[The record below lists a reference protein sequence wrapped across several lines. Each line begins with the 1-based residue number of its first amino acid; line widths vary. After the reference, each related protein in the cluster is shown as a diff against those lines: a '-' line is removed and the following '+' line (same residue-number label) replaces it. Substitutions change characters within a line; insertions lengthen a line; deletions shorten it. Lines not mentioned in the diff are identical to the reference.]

1 MGEKEEKELIPV
13 MRCISCDNPIILKD
27 RIIRESY
34 IYTECIYCKRNVRHM
49 FSFLSEEEIAEYS
62 FLSDSMLLQAK
73 LALINLQIDNAKKF
87 LNQAQSIAEDHGLQ
101 LLARKISEEHD
112 TILEQSNL
120 WEGFKRSKAP
130 FSDRLKLASIDNVL
144 DRLKG
149 KRAIEPPKLVD
160 EQSMLILI
168 LTEGGVLLFSHPFTD
183 EWKFDNDLF
192 GSFLTAFNSIHD
204 EIFSEGLDRVK
215 FGNYTVLMEP
225 IENFS
230 VCYLFK
236 GQTYPA
242 KQKLTIFVEKIQNDP
257 SLYQV
262 FRKFSKNGRVAA
274 LKDLPKDILKLMKK
288 IHIDMKYF
296 HQ

>member
-27 RIIRESY
+27 RIIRQSY
-34 IYTECIYCKRNVRHM
+34 IYTDCIYCKRKVRHM
-49 FSFLSEEEIAEYS
+49 FSFLSTDEIAEFS
-62 FLSDSMLLQAK
+62 FLSESMLLQSK
-73 LALINLQIDNAKKF
+73 LALINLQIEKAKKL
-87 LNQAQSIAEDHGLQ
+87 LNEAQTYSEDHGLH
-101 LLARKISEEHD
+101 LLAQKISEEHD
-112 TILEQSNL
+112 MLLEQLNL
-120 WEGFKRSKAP
+120 WEKFKRNKAP
-130 FSDRLKLASIDNVL
+130 FSDRLKLASIENIL

-149 KRAIEPPKLVD
+149 NRAIEPPKLVD

-168 LTEGGVLLFSHPFTD
+168 LNEGGVLLFSHPFTD

-192 GSFLTAFNSIHD
+192 GGFLSAFNSIHD

-225 IENFS
+225 IENVS

-242 KQKLTIFVEKIQNDP
+242 KQKLTKLVERIQKDTATCQTFKDYSKKGQIADLQDIPTVNNLLMDIFEK
-257 SLYQV
+257 S
-262 FRKFSKNGRVAA
+262 S
-274 LKDLPKDILKLMKK
+274 
-288 IHIDMKYF
+288 
-296 HQ
+296 